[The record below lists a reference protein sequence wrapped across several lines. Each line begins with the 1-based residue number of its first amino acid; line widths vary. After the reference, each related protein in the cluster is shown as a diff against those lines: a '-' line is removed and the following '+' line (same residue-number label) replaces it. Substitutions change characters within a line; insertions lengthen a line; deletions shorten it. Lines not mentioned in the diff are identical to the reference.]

1 MAKAVDPPRL
11 RSMLGHLASML
22 APMRAS
28 PRFPALARITHRR
41 KAARMTGADRID
53 GGLMRP
59 VLDGVRVIELAGI
72 GPAPFCAMMLADHGA
87 EVIRIDRPGG
97 SDPLAQDQRRDV
109 LLRSRRSITL
119 DLKQPEAIEIV
130 ARLAETA
137 DGLIEG
143 FRPGVAE
150 RLGLG
155 PDILMQRNP
164 ALVYGRMTGW
174 GQHGPLSDKAGH
186 DLNYISING
195 CLGALGSDGTPPPP
209 PLNLIGDYG
218 GGGMMLAFG
227 FVAALLAARQ
237 SGEGRVIDCSMA
249 EGSAALMA
257 GMWSLTHNGMWDK
270 GRGQNLL
277 DGGAPFYACYACA
290 DGGFVAI
297 GAIEAQFFARLV
309 EALGLDGDPLFAA
322 QHDHTRWPAMKAR
335 LAEIF
340 ASAPRASWTERLLHR
355 DCCYTEVLT
364 MAEAPT
370 HDHNRAR
377 GSYLEADGWMQPH
390 PAPRFAST
398 RVVAPRMWQR
408 DSDRMEILAEIGVAD
423 PDRVVAE

>member
-1 MAKAVDPPRL
+1 
-11 RSMLGHLASML
+11 
-22 APMRAS
+22 MR
-28 PRFPALARITHRR
+28 RT
-41 KAARMTGADRID
+41 DRID
-53 GGLMRP
+53 HGLMRP

-72 GPAPFCAMMLADHGA
+72 GPAPFCGMMLADHGA

-97 SDPLAQDQRRDV
+97 SDPLSQDQRRDV

-119 DLKQPEAIEIV
+119 DLKRPEAVGIV

-155 PDILMQRNP
+155 PEVLMQRNP
-164 ALVYGRMTGW
+164 ALVYARMTGW
-174 GQHGPLSDKAGH
+174 GQHGPLADKAGH
-186 DLNYISING
+186 DLNYIAING
-195 CLGALGSDGTPPPP
+195 CLAALGSEGAPPPP

-227 FVAALLAARQ
+227 FVSALLAARQ
-237 SGEGRVIDCSMA
+237 SGKGRVIDCSMA

-257 GMWSLTHNGMWDK
+257 GMWSLTHNGMWAK

-290 DGGFVAI
+290 DGSFVAI
-297 GAIEAQFFARLV
+297 GAIEAQFYARLV

-322 QHDHTRWPAMKAR
+322 QHDQTRWPAMKAR

-340 ASAPRASWTERLLHR
+340 ASQPRTIWTGLLLHR

-364 MAEAPT
+364 MGQAPA
-370 HDHNRAR
+370 HGHNRAR
-377 GSYLEADGWMQPH
+377 GSYLEADGWIQPH
-390 PAPRFAST
+390 PAPRFADT
-398 RVVAPRMWQR
+398 QVVAPRMWQR
-408 DSDRMEILAEIGVAD
+408 DSDRMEILAEIGVLD
-423 PDRVVAE
+423 PDRVAAE

>member
-1 MAKAVDPPRL
+1 MN
-11 RSMLGHLASML
+11 
-22 APMRAS
+22 
-28 PRFPALARITHRR
+28 RI
-41 KAARMTGADRID
+41 DRID
-53 GGLMRP
+53 DDLMRP

-72 GPAPFCAMMLADHGA
+72 GPTPFCGMMLADHGA

-97 SDPLAQDQRRDV
+97 SDPLAQDPRRDV

-119 DLKQPEAIEIV
+119 DLKRPEAVEIV

-155 PDILMQRNP
+155 PAALMQRNP

-174 GQHGPLSDKAGH
+174 GQDGPLSDKAGH
-186 DLNYISING
+186 DLNYIAING
-195 CLGALGSDGTPPPP
+195 CLAALGAEGVPPPP

-227 FVAALLAARQ
+227 FVSALLAARQ

-257 GMWSLTHNGMWDK
+257 GMWSLRHNAMWQK

-290 DGGFVAI
+290 DGTLVAI
-297 GAIEAQFFARLV
+297 GAIEAQFYARLID
-309 EALGLDGDPLFAA
+309 ALGLGGDPLFAA
-322 QHDHTRWPAMKAR
+322 QHDQDQWPAMTAR
-335 LAEIF
+335 LTAIF
-340 ASAPRASWTERLLHR
+340 ASAPRAIWTDRLLHR

-364 MAEAPT
+364 MADAPG
-370 HDHNRAR
+370 HDHSRAR

-390 PAPRFAST
+390 PAPRFADT
-398 RVVAPRMWQR
+398 QVVAPRMWQG
-408 DSDRMEILAEIGVAD
+408 DSDRMEILAEIGALD
-423 PDRVVAE
+423 PDRVAAE

>member
-1 MAKAVDPPRL
+1 MN
-11 RSMLGHLASML
+11 
-22 APMRAS
+22 RADS
-28 PRFPALARITHRR
+28 
-41 KAARMTGADRID
+41 D

-119 DLKQPEAIEIV
+119 DLKRPESVEIV

-155 PDILMQRNP
+155 PELLMQRNP

-174 GQHGPLSDKAGH
+174 GQDGPLSDKAGH
-186 DLNYISING
+186 DLNYISLNG
-195 CLGALGSDGTPPPP
+195 CLAALGSDGAPPPP

-237 SGEGRVIDCSMA
+237 DGTGRVIDCSMA

-257 GMWSLTHNGMWDK
+257 GMWSLTHNGMWDQ
-270 GRGQNLL
+270 GRGRNLL

-290 DGGFVAI
+290 DGRFVAI
-297 GAIEAQFFARLV
+297 GAIEAQFYARLID
-309 EALGLDGDPLFAA
+309 ALGVGSDPLFAA
-322 QHDHTRWPAMKAR
+322 QHDQSKWPAMKAR
-335 LAEIF
+335 LAQIF
-340 ASAPRASWTERLLHR
+340 AAEPRATWTDRLLHR

-364 MAEAPT
+364 MAEAPA
-370 HDHNRAR
+370 HAHSRHR
-377 GSYLEADGWMQPH
+377 GSYLEADGWLQPH
-390 PAPRFAST
+390 PAPRFADT
-398 RVVAPRMWQR
+398 AVAAPRMWQR
-408 DSDRMEILAEIGVAD
+408 DSHRNEILAEIGVAD
-423 PDRVVAE
+423 PDRATAD

>member
-1 MAKAVDPPRL
+1 
-11 RSMLGHLASML
+11 
-22 APMRAS
+22 
-28 PRFPALARITHRR
+28 
-41 KAARMTGADRID
+41 MTRADRID

-72 GPAPFCAMMLADHGA
+72 GPAPFCGMMLADHGA

-97 SDPLAQDQRRDV
+97 SDPLAQDQGRDV

-119 DLKQPEAIEIV
+119 DLKRPEAVEIV
-130 ARLAETA
+130 ARLTDTA

-174 GQHGPLSDKAGH
+174 GQDGPLSDQAGH
-186 DLNYISING
+186 DLNYISLNG
-195 CLGALGSDGTPPPP
+195 CLGALGSEDEPPPP

-237 SGEGRVIDCSMA
+237 NGAGRVIDCSMA

-277 DGGAPFYACYACA
+277 DGGAPFYACYTCS
-290 DGGFVAI
+290 DGVFVAI
-297 GAIEAQFFARLV
+297 GAIEGQFYARLID
-309 EALGLDGDPLFAA
+309 ALGLTKDPLFTA
-322 QHDHTRWPAMKAR
+322 QHDQSKWPAMKTR
-335 LAEIF
+335 LANIF
-340 ASAPRASWTERLLHR
+340 ASAPRTSWTERLQHR

-364 MAEAPT
+364 MAEAPS
-370 HDHNRAR
+370 HAHNRAR
-377 GSYLEADGWMQPH
+377 GSYLEADGRIQPH
-390 PAPRFAST
+390 SAPRFADT
-398 RVVAPRMWQR
+398 QVVAPRMWQR
-408 DSDRMEILAEIGVAD
+408 DSDRTEILTEIGVAD
-423 PDRVVAE
+423 PDRIAAA

>member
-1 MAKAVDPPRL
+1 
-11 RSMLGHLASML
+11 
-22 APMRAS
+22 
-28 PRFPALARITHRR
+28 
-41 KAARMTGADRID
+41 MTGPLQGIRI
-53 GGLMRP
+53 
-59 VLDGVRVIELAGI
+59 IEFAGI
-72 GPAPFCAMMLADHGA
+72 GPGPFCGMMLADHGA

-119 DLKQPEAIEIV
+119 DLKQPEAVEIV

-150 RLGLG
+150 RIGLG
-155 PDILMQRNP
+155 PEVVMRRNP

-174 GQHGPLSDKAGH
+174 GQDGPLSDKAGH
-186 DLNYISING
+186 DLNYIAING
-195 CLGALGSDGTPPPP
+195 CLAALGAEGEPPPP

-237 SGEGRVIDCSMA
+237 SGEGRIIDCSMA

-257 GMWSLTHNGMWDK
+257 GMWSLTHNAMWEG

-277 DGGAPFYACYACA
+277 DGGAPFYACYTCA
-290 DGGFVAI
+290 DGRFVAI
-297 GAIEAQFFARLV
+297 GAIEAQFYARLV
-309 EALGLDGDPLFAA
+309 DALDLAGDPLFAA
-322 QHDHTRWPAMKAR
+322 QHDQPQWPAMKAR
-335 LAEIF
+335 LTMIF
-340 ASAPRASWTERLLHR
+340 ASAPRVTWTGRLQHR
-355 DCCYTEVLT
+355 DCCYSEVLT
-364 MAEAPT
+364 MGEAPG

-377 GSYLEADGWMQPH
+377 GSYVEADGWMQPH
-390 PAPRFAST
+390 PAPRFAGT

-408 DSDRMEILAEIGVAD
+408 DSDRMEILAEIGAVD
-423 PDRVVAE
+423 PDRVAAQ

>member
-1 MAKAVDPPRL
+1 
-11 RSMLGHLASML
+11 
-22 APMRAS
+22 
-28 PRFPALARITHRR
+28 
-41 KAARMTGADRID
+41 MTRADRID

-59 VLDGVRVIELAGI
+59 VLGGVRVIELAGI
-72 GPAPFCAMMLADHGA
+72 GPAPFCGMMLADHGA

-119 DLKQPEAIEIV
+119 DLKQPQAVEIV
-130 ARLAETA
+130 AKLVETA

-174 GQHGPLSDKAGH
+174 GQDGPLSDKAGH
-186 DLNYISING
+186 DLNYISLNG
-195 CLGALGSDGTPPPP
+195 CLGALGSEGGPPPP

-270 GRGQNLL
+270 GRGRNLL

-297 GAIEAQFFARLV
+297 GAIEAQFYARLV
-309 EALGLDGDPLFAA
+309 EALGLEGDPLFAA
-322 QHDHTRWPAMKAR
+322 QHDHVQWPAMKAR

-340 ASAPRASWTERLLHR
+340 ASAPRASWTDRLSHR

-377 GSYLEADGWMQPH
+377 SSYLEADGWMQPH
-390 PAPRFAST
+390 PAPRFADT
-398 RVVAPRMWQR
+398 QVVVPRMWQR
-408 DSDRMEILAEIGVAD
+408 DADRMEILAEIGVAD
-423 PDRVVAE
+423 PNRVTAG